1 MEIIFFFLIPE
12 SILGILV
19 VAALAG
25 WLFFSEV
32 MGSLCTVCYENYWVI
47 IVLTLLLTVI
57 VVAVFGKKYGFL
69 AAAGLTFASS
79 QLLALF
85 LDTLYDIFILGLD
98 FMGNGMLALFIV
110 VPIFVVYV
118 FFNFVGIIVGIGEK
132 IGDDGKEGSSSVLW
146 AVGAIGWFL
155 NIFVWS

>member
-1 MEIIFFFLIPE
+1 MIPE
-12 SILGILV
+12 AVLGILV

-47 IVLTLLLTVI
+47 IVLTLLLTAIVI
-57 VVAVFGKKYGFL
+57 VVFGKRYGL
-69 AAAGLTFASS
+69 GAAVGLMFASS
-79 QLLALF
+79 QLIILF

-110 VPIFVVYV
+110 VPIFTIYV
-118 FFNFVGIIVGIGEK
+118 IFNFVGIMVGIAER
-132 IGDDGKEGSSSVLW
+132 IGDDDKEGSSGALW